1 MTPGLVL
8 SIFPGIDLLGRA
20 VAQAVLEGAAMIPS
34 LLDGQAWDEMPQGAE

>member
-20 VAQAVLEGAAMIPS
+20 VAGAARRAT
-34 LLDGQAWDEMPQGAE
+34 Q